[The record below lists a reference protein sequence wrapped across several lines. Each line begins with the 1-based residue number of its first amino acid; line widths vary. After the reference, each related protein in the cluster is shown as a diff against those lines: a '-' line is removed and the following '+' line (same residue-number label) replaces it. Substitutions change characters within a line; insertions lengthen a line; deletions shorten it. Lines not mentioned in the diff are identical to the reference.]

1 MYWANGQ
8 AMLTARYRL
17 RQRVA
22 ETSRSPAACRTIRS
36 GELEVQGDIQVVQ
49 NFVGWQIWQSSTL
62 RNCWPLI
69 PVIRR

>member
-1 MYWANGQ
+1 MYWVNGQ
-8 AMLTARYRL
+8 AMLLHRYRL

-22 ETSRSPAACRTIRS
+22 ETSRSPAASALIRS

-49 NFVGWQIWQSSTL
+49 NSLRWQIWQSSTL

-69 PVIRR
+69 P